1 MNDKVLMKG
10 NDAIGEAAIRA
21 GCAAYFG
28 YPITPQ
34 NEITAYMAKNMLDKG
49 RVFIQAESE
58 IGAINM
64 VYGASCAGV
73 RAMTSSSSPGISLKQ
88 EGISYAAGADV
99 PMVVVNVVRGGPGLG
114 NIAPSQADYFQ
125 STRGG
130 GHGDYYC
137 IVLAPKSVQESAD
150 FTYEAFDLADKYRVP
165 VIVQADGMIGQ
176 MMEAL
181 ALPAQKSPQEL
192 PRRDWI
198 VGHMGKASG
207 GGSAQGRE
215 SAQCRAARHVT
226 SIHLVPEE
234 LEEVTKER
242 FKRYEEIKARETRYE
257 YAGPG
262 KDAVVVG
269 GNNAA
274 GKDAAGKN
282 AGSENAAGKNAGNSE
297 CFPDD
302 ADITLAAY
310 GTCARVCLGAKQ
322 LAEKAGLRVGLFRPI
337 TLWPF
342 PYKALGQIAA
352 NGKPILTVEMSLGQ
366 LVEDVKLAT
375 LEVPAGSKRSE
386 VHLLGRTGGMI
397 PTEEEV
403 FAEIKRICAGSR
415 PAPG

>member
-10 NDAIGEAAIRA
+10 NEAIGEAAIRA
-21 GCAAYFG
+21 GCGAYFG

-34 NEITAYMAKNMLDKG
+34 NEITGYMAKHLLDKG
-49 RVFIQAESE
+49 RIFIQAESE
-58 IGAINM
+58 TAAINM

-88 EGISYAAGADV
+88 EGMSYAAGADV
-99 PMVVVNVVRGGPGLG
+99 PLVLVNVVRGGPGLG

-137 IVLAPKSVQESAD
+137 IVLAPKSVQEAAD
-150 FTYEAFDLADKYRVP
+150 FTYEAFDLADKYRIP

-181 ALPAQKSPQEL
+181 VLPAQKSPQDL
-192 PRRDWI
+192 PVRSWI
-198 VGHMGKASG
+198 VGNMGKAPH
-207 GGSAQGRE
+207 E
-215 SAQCRAARHVT
+215 SRAARHIT

-234 LEEVTKER
+234 LEAVTKTR
-242 FKRYEEIKARETRYE
+242 FNLYDKIKAAETRYE

-262 KDAVVVG
+262 KEGTIVS
-269 GNNAA
+269 GN
-274 GKDAAGKN
+274 DAACGT
-282 AGSENAAGKNAGNSE
+282 AVFDA
-297 CFPDD
+297 
-302 ADITLAAY
+302 ADIILAAY
-310 GTCARVCLGAKQ
+310 GTSARVCLGAKQ
-322 LAEKAGLRVGLFRPI
+322 LAEKAGVRVGLFRPI

-352 NGKPILTVEMSLGQ
+352 AGKPILTVEMSLGQ
-366 LVEDVKLAT
+366 MVEDVKLAV
-375 LEVPAGSKRSE
+375 LEIPAETKRPD
-386 VHLLGRTGGMI
+386 VHLLGHTGGVI

-403 FAEIKRICAGSR
+403 FAEIKRICR
-415 PAPG
+415 